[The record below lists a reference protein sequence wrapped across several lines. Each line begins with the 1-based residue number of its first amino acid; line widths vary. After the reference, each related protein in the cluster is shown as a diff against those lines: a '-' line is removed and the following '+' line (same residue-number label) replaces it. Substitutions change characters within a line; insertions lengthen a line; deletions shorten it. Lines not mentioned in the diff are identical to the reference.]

1 MIHLGIN
8 LGIIVAGLL
17 VLRWTFRKHFTFYG
31 PDDIMPGETRKRT
44 TNPKKA
50 QI

>member
-8 LGIIVAGLL
+8 LGIIAAGLL

-31 PDDIMPGETRKRT
+31 PDDIMPGERKRT